1 MGGSC
6 GTEDSRDNK
15 DALLDSEAG
24 KAPPSRM
31 SMCGP
36 VCGGPGGSQEVILE
50 ATTGPVIG
58 YVTTSTARIML
69 EVNKSVEIICNLVL
83 HSEAGADATPTTT
96 KRKLMQ
102 ANLPSMFIIDGLT
115 ANSKYMVTFVCPK
128 EPALTHEAC
137 SFKTMPT
144 EARHS
149 HVNVQVGVISCNKI
163 SVMKALDPAAD
174 LWADLHQRVLAGD
187 IQMLLH
193 LGDQIYADEMMH
205 DLADGKVSL
214 DDGVDCKYMMA
225 LALIEGL
232 PADQWDSHKD
242 AILELYRDCYRETW
256 GHPSTRAVL
265 ANCPNVMIMDD
276 HEIRDDWGDHVDDR
290 NPSSVDHYI
299 ARCGYQVFCEYQG
312 QLYDDIEIFGD
323 TFLKTK
329 AHRIFTLNNHVG
341 VLLADMR
348 AARSFSDPIDDPQVV
363 LGTRQWADIDAAL
376 SDDGALGQTD
386 TLIFGAGVPL
396 VFLNTKLTESLGN
409 NVKKLDDML
418 GHWCSAAHKP
428 EQSRLMQALDK
439 WRMAKPGRDVI
450 VLGGDVH
457 VGGYSMIKKKVVKG
471 GEVVSTEPFAFQF
484 FSSSI
489 GNAKFNKVVELG
501 MRMMGG
507 DLQTF
512 KADDDVDDDFCF
524 SHHHWTADR
533 NYGLVNVTPHTLHGG
548 LGHRFTCQL
557 IHGDDEQIT
566 DGEFLNPIQIRMIAK
581 QGACVG
587 CGP

>member
-1 MGGSC
+1 MDGGA
-6 GTEDSRDNK
+6 SR
-15 DALLDSEAG
+15 
-24 KAPPSRM
+24 
-31 SMCGP
+31 
-36 VCGGPGGSQEVILE
+36 EVILE
-50 ATTGPVIG
+50 VTTGPVIG
-58 YVTTSTARIML
+58 YVSTSTARIML
-69 EVNKSVEIICNLVL
+69 EVNKSVEIICNLIL
-83 HSEAGADATPTTT
+83 QSEPAVSPTNGCTLAGPASPTNPTNQ
-96 KRKLMQ
+96 KRRLMQ
-102 ANLPSMFIIDGLT
+102 ANLPSMFIIDGLVP
-115 ANSKYMVTFVCPK
+115 NSKYMVTFVCPK

-137 SFKTMPT
+137 SFKTMPS
-144 EARHS
+144 EDSNVH
-149 HVNVQVGVISCNKI
+149 VQVGVISCNKI
-163 SVMKALDPAAD
+163 SVMKSLDPAAD
-174 LWADLHQRVLAGD
+174 LWSDLHQRVLTGD

-193 LGDQIYADEMMH
+193 LGDQVYADEMMH
-205 DLADGKVSL
+205 DLTDGKVSL
-214 DDGVDCKYMMA
+214 EDDGVDCKYMMA
-225 LALIEGL
+225 LALIKGK
-232 PADQWDSHKD
+232 PAAQWDSQKD

-290 NPSSVDHYI
+290 DPSSMDHYI

-323 TFLKTK
+323 RFLKTK

-348 AARSFSDPIDDPQVV
+348 AARSFSDPRDDPQVV
-363 LGTRQWADIDAAL
+363 LGTQQWADIDAAL

-396 VFLNTKLTESLGN
+396 VFLNTGLTESLGN

-418 GHWCSAAHKP
+418 GHWSSAPHKP
-428 EQSRLMQALDK
+428 EQSRLMKALDK
-439 WRMAKPGRDVI
+439 WRLAKPGRDII

-457 VGGYSMIKKKVVKG
+457 VGGYSMIKKKIVKG
-471 GEVVSTEPFAFQF
+471 GQVVSTEPFAFQF

-512 KADDDVDDDFCF
+512 KADDDVDEDFCF

-533 NYGLVNVTPHTLHGG
+533 NYGLVNVTPHNLHGG

-566 DGEFLNPIQIRMIAK
+566 EGEYLNPIQIRMIAK